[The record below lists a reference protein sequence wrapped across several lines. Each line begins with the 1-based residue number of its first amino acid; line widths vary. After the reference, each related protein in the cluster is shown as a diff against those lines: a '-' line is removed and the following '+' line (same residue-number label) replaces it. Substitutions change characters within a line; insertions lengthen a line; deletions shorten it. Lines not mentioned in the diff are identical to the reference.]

1 MLRHTQAIEALHAR
15 TRAHGLCHDVRM
27 VEPPRGVHQTGRDI
41 VGFQVGKVLEDLL
54 LRLARGQ
61 QLQNVDHANTHL
73 TNAGAAP
80 TLFGTDRDALE
91 ELNGGHR
98 REEDYRLGDR
108 ALGLAAER
116 DRDVFAD
123 GGGNSREHAQG
134 MTLVVGVFEA
144 GDHGLGRTDAR
155 GQRFLRES
163 VSLTKVAD
171 GL

>member
-1 MLRHTQAIEALHAR
+1 MIWRAVLRHTQAI
-15 TRAHGLCHDVRM
+15 
-27 VEPPRGVHQTGRDI
+27 
-41 VGFQVGKVLEDLL
+41 L
-54 LRLARGQ
+54 LRLARSQ
-61 QLQNVDHANTHL
+61 QFEDVDHANTHP

-80 TLFGTDRDALE
+80 TLFGTDSDALQ

-98 REEDYRLGDR
+98 RGEDYRLGDR

-116 DRDVFAD
+116 DRDLFAD
-123 GGGNSREHAQG
+123 GGGDAREHAQG

-144 GDHGLGRTDAR
+144 GDHGLGRADAR